1 MEENN
6 ETYNLKDEEIL
17 TVGKYQGFDFTTEKL
32 KEIYD
37 NFNALK
43 SEIKPTLK
51 LGHGEQEILKRTGY
65 PSAGF
70 IADLKLSDDGTKLY
84 ADFMNV
90 PKQVKELIDKKA
102 YSRKSAEVIS
112 NYKDDNKNKRYGTVL
127 CGLALLGEEMPEI
140 KTLSDIQKLYYSD
153 NNEVTLITLSNKEES
168 KMPDLSKAEEANNN
182 LPAAK
187 PAENPTVVEQVEP
200 EKPAENTVPTDV
212 VVETIDSTVGQLEK
226 IIEMLYNFLE
236 GSVDTDEIMLSRA
249 EKSVMKL
256 ADGLK
261 KKKKKEVPVEL
272 AEPVKAEEAPKENPE
287 VMAKLSD
294 MENKMKA
301 MSIELEKANQKAKD
315 AEIEKVNLSD
325 SNYIESLVK
334 EGKVLPAQTEKL
346 KELFFSMNKTENM
359 VIMLSD
365 KKQVNIKDS
374 IKEFINALP
383 NQINLSAAL
392 TTDTVIN
399 EEKKPEEI
407 KINQVKEQFPQYFKK

>member
-17 TVGKYQGFDFTTEKL
+17 TIGKYQGFDFTVEKL

-37 NFNALK
+37 NFNELK
-43 SEIKPTLK
+43 EEIKPTLK

-84 ADFMNV
+84 ADFSNV
-90 PKQVKELIDKKA
+90 PKQVKELMDKKA
-102 YSRKSAEVIS
+102 YSRKSAEVIA
-112 NYKDDNKNKRYGTVL
+112 NYNDDNKKKRYGTVL

-153 NNEVTLITLSNKEES
+153 NNEVTIITLSNKEES
-168 KMPDLSKAEEANNN
+168 KMPDLSKAEETNSN
-182 LPAAK
+182 LPAA
-187 PAENPTVVEQVEP
+187 PITTEQVEP
-200 EKPAENTVPTDV
+200 EVKPEENTVSAAV
-212 VVETIDSTVGQLEK
+212 VVDTVDTVVTQLEK
-226 IIEMLYNFLE
+226 VIELLYNFLE
-236 GSVDTDEIMLSRA
+236 GSTDTDDIMLSRA

-261 KKKKKEVPVEL
+261 KKKKNAAPS
-272 AEPVKAEEAPKENPE
+272 EAPAETVMPENPE
-287 VMAKLSD
+287 VTAKLSD
-294 MENKMKA
+294 MENKLKT

-325 SNYIESLVK
+325 SNYIEALVK

-374 IKEFINALP
+374 IKEFINTLP
-383 NQINLSAAL
+383 NQINLSSAISKDISV
-392 TTDTVIN
+392 T
-399 EEKKPEEI
+399 EESKPEEI
-407 KINQVKEQFPQYFKK
+407 KINMVKEQFPEYFKK

>member
-261 KKKKKEVPVEL
+261 KKKKKEAPVEL

>member
-17 TVGKYQGFDFTTEKL
+17 TIGKYQGFDFTVEKL

-37 NFNALK
+37 NFNTLK
-43 SEIKPTLK
+43 EEIKPTLK

-84 ADFMNV
+84 ADFSNV
-90 PKQVKELIDKKA
+90 PKQVKELMDKKA
-102 YSRKSAEVIS
+102 YSRKSAEVIA
-112 NYKDDNKNKRYGTVL
+112 NYNDDNKKKRYGTVL

-153 NNEVTLITLSNKEES
+153 NNEVTIITLSNKEES
-168 KMPDLSKAEEANNN
+168 KMPDLSKAEETNSN
-182 LPAAK
+182 LPAA
-187 PAENPTVVEQVEP
+187 PITTEQVEP
-200 EKPAENTVPTDV
+200 EVKPEENTVPAAV
-212 VVETIDSTVGQLEK
+212 VVDTVDTVVTQLEK
-226 IIEMLYNFLE
+226 VIELLYNFLE
-236 GSVDTDEIMLSRA
+236 GSTDTDDIMLSRA

-261 KKKKKEVPVEL
+261 KKKKNAAP
-272 AEPVKAEEAPKENPE
+272 AEAPAETVMPENPE
-287 VMAKLSD
+287 VTAKLSD
-294 MENKMKA
+294 MENKIKT

-325 SNYIESLVK
+325 SNYIEALVK

-365 KKQVNIKDS
+365 KKQVNVKDS

-383 NQINLSAAL
+383 NQINLSSAI
-392 TTDTVIN
+392 TKDISVT
-399 EEKKPEEI
+399 EESKPEEI
-407 KINQVKEQFPQYFKK
+407 KINMVKEQFPEYFKK